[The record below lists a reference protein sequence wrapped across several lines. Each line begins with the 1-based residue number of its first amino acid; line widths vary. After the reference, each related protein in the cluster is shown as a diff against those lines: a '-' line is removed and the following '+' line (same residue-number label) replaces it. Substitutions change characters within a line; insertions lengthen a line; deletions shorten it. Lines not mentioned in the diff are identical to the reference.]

1 MKIIEVIITR
11 SALDDFSRCARQ
23 LGILAF
29 DLIEERE
36 RVWDSC
42 QPSLDRT
49 PTPDTPVRLKIDFA
63 VPDKETKSIVH
74 AVLESAHPDSIG
86 IFKFEQNTY
95 SDASDSPSPIQRSRT
110 SNYHRCKEP
119 PKGALPSQGA
129 G

>member
-1 MKIIEVIITR
+1 MRIIEAIITR

-36 RVWDSC
+36 RVWDHC
-42 QPSLDRT
+42 QALLDRA
-49 PTPDTPVRLKIDFA
+49 PTPDTPVRLKVDFA

-86 IFKFEQNTY
+86 IFKFEQNTR
-95 SDASDSPSPIQRSRT
+95 SNTSVSPSPIHS
-110 SNYHRCKEP
+110 SNP
-119 PKGALPSQGA
+119 
-129 G
+129 